1 MKHGNGNGNSC
12 GRFLWANVG
21 LTGSVNNA
29 CIFQASHLYSNI
41 ERGNASPDIKKVLTV
56 QSQRE
61 IQLPP
66 ILLGDSAFPN
76 HSWLQK
82 PFPSTVLS
90 EKESH
95 FNYCLSRARMVTEC
109 AFSQLKGRWRLLYRK
124 SEVSQHSFKTSV
136 LACIVLHNICIEQK
150 IASTTAFDQNKNNRK
165 SSEDIRINL
174 RYLT

>member
-1 MKHGNGNGNSC
+1 MVVMKHGNGNGNSC

-21 LTGSVNNA
+21 LTGSVDNA

-56 QSQRE
+56 LSQRE

-82 PFPSTVLS
+82 QFPSTVLS

-95 FNYCLSRARMVTEC
+95 FNYCLSRARIFTEC
-109 AFSQLKGRWRLLYRK
+109 AFGQLKGRWRLLYRK
-124 SEVSQHSFKTSV
+124 IEVSQHPLKMSV
-136 LACIVLHNICIEQK
+136 MPVLCYTICALK
-150 IASTTAFDQNKNNRK
+150 KNIASQLGSHFRPKKQQKKIVQRH
-165 SSEDIRINL
+165 
-174 RYLT
+174 